1 MKKMFFA
8 LMAVLAVTTVSAQDN
23 GQQDERKRGREG
35 RVEMM
40 TKELNLTE
48 AQKTQMT
55 ALMDDTQKKLE
66 ALEQQ
71 KKEIFE
77 SQKARMEQI
86 LTEEQLAKFKEMG
99 SRHHGPR
106 HGDFKGGPRPDFK
119 DGPRP
124 EFNGEGPCPGDFKDK
139 GEFRGRG
146 HRGHGPRH
154 HGKPAGEGCDKCK
167 DCPQE
172 GEAQAK

>member
-1 MKKMFFA
+1 MFFA

-106 HGDFKGGPRPDFK
+106 HGDFK
-119 DGPRP
+119 
-124 EFNGEGPCPGDFKDK
+124 DK

>member
-23 GQQDERKRGREG
+23 GQQDEQKRGREG

-40 TKELNLTE
+40 AKELNLTE

-99 SRHHGPR
+99 PRHHGPR
-106 HGDFKGGPRPDFK
+106 HGDFKG
-119 DGPRP
+119 GPRP